1 MPLELYNMTKKSIQK
16 LPFQLENNICSYA
29 YENSYYLMTEIYRI
43 KNVIFPD
50 IMKNILFLSF
60 KEQHVKKTVWHRY
73 CTKLRNLKLGI

>member
-1 MPLELYNMTKKSIQK
+1 
-16 LPFQLENNICSYA
+16 
-29 YENSYYLMTEIYRI
+29 MTEIYRI

-50 IMKNILFLSF
+50 IMKNILFLSV